1 MISII
6 VCSVNQEFYNCLNQ
20 SVIKTIDIP
29 FEIILIDNNLVNLS
43 ISQAYNKGAQMSSY
57 DYLLFVHEDVEFINS
72 GWGEKIIKLLQ
83 DINIGIVGIAGST
96 YLPSVPSGWYLPFEH
111 LNHVFVHQGFK
122 YIEAPVRFDNQ
133 GDDLTMVYLLDGVFL
148 SMRKDVWKEFPF
160 DEKLEGFHAYDIN
173 ISQRVSSKYK
183 NIFTK
188 QIEVLHKS
196 EGKVDVIYFDTI
208 LKSKNSLKDIK
219 HLKRDYSIEIELFKH
234 IYLSLR
240 CYYDKNEVF
249 IKLKSYFNMQVLG
262 FKGYFLIKRFIKKI
276 DR

>member
-43 ISQAYNKGAQMSSY
+43 ISQAYNKGAQMSRY

-72 GWGEKIIKLLQ
+72 GWGKKIIKLLQ
-83 DINIGIVGIAGST
+83 DISIGIIGIAGST

-111 LNHVFVHQGFK
+111 LNQVFVHQGFK

-133 GDDLTMVYLLDGVFL
+133 GDDLTTVYLLDGVFL

-160 DEKLEGFHAYDIN
+160 DEKLEGFHAYDVD
-173 ISQRVSSKYK
+173 ISQRVSSKYQ
-183 NIFTK
+183 NFFTK
-188 QIEVLHKS
+188 QIEILHKS
-196 EGKVDVIYFDTI
+196 EGKVDKTYFDAI
-208 LKSKNSLKDIK
+208 LKYKNANFSFKYP
-219 HLKRDYSIEIELFKH
+219 KRDFKIELELLKQYYSN
-234 IYLSLR
+234 IR
-240 CYYDKNEVF
+240 CFYEKKEC
-249 IKLKSYFNMQVLG
+249 ISKIKSYHSFQILHI
-262 FKGYFLIKRFIKKI
+262 KGYFKFKKFLKYAK
-276 DR
+276 